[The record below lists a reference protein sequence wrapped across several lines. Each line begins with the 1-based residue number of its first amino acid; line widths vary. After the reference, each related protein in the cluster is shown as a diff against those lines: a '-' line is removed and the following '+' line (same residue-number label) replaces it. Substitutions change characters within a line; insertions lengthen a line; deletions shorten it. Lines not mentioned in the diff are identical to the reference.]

1 MRPSRRDEEIVD
13 LLREVHGALRER
25 LMQGAKGTNRSIA
38 ALSLLR
44 AVSQEPGISVNELA
58 RRTHMPKSLVSM
70 IITDLSLERL
80 VRKAPDP
87 ADQRLTRLHLTATGT
102 RELDRWRGAYRAIAA
117 KEIGALAPIDAAQLL
132 SGLRALRAVMKK
144 IDQPRGDVA

>member
-1 MRPSRRDEEIVD
+1 VRPSRRDEEIVD

-38 ALSLLR
+38 ALSLMR
-44 AVSQEPGISVNELA
+44 AVAQEPGISLNELA
-58 RRTHMPKSLVSM
+58 RRKHMPKSLVSM
-70 IITDLSLERL
+70 IVTDLSREGL

-102 RELDRWRGAYRAIAA
+102 RELDRWRAAYRAIAA
-117 KEIGALAPIDAAQLL
+117 KEIGALAPMDAAQLL
-132 SGLRALRAVMKK
+132 SGLRALRAVMTNL
-144 IDQPRGDVA
+144 DASRGDVA

>member
-80 VRKAPDP
+80 VRKEPDP
-87 ADQRLTRLHLTATGT
+87 ADQRLTRLRLTATGT

>member
-1 MRPSRRDEEIVD
+1 VRPSRRDEEIVD

-80 VRKAPDP
+80 VRKEPDP
-87 ADQRLTRLHLTATGT
+87 ADQRLTRLLLTATGT